1 MDSAIQRLN
10 NRGPVFSL
18 NGLSEKK
25 TSRTHVV
32 DIYKNKSRQE
42 EEGVG
47 KMTIEKSQES
57 ETCVV

>member
-1 MDSAIQRLN
+1 M
-10 NRGPVFSL
+10 FSL